1 MSLFGNKDI
10 IPDDIAENIA
20 QNLFVVYNRGLEFNI
35 DEDISRYEAYV
46 DIKLKPFWHYC
57 SGDRH
62 YTLKL
67 ENKIISKMEFS
78 DLFDKGNGYI
88 SLDRFNCI
96 HTVNMESLN
105 KIMELVKGKFA
116 AQDKSFVYRVFYDR
130 YYKSKCFIPYA
141 YITLEQKLMRGEG
154 KGHTTMC
161 RFPKPDHLPFKLNEA
176 PYEIAAGDRDFKAD
190 IELNGITLLNEQ
202 EALTFKK
209 FIDFQQKDTRW
220 WLKDKV
226 PHMPRCSKVIQP
238 NEMIIPGSVEMR
250 NGISPAITGSFRKFK
265 RGTKLLYAGHKWTV
279 ISDNMM
285 FIEDLLGSGPY
296 NYYSSQEGNF
306 EESDLKA
313 FLDRWFTGHKDDPAY
328 LYRTGIQEYS
338 VRVLGKGSR

>member
-1 MSLFGNKDI
+1 MRLPQVTGI
-10 IPDDIAENIA
+10 
-20 QNLFVVYNRGLEFNI
+20 LR
-35 DEDISRYEAYV
+35 
-46 DIKLKPFWHYC
+46 
-57 SGDRH
+57 
-62 YTLKL
+62 
-67 ENKIISKMEFS
+67 
-78 DLFDKGNGYI
+78 
-88 SLDRFNCI
+88 
-96 HTVNMESLN
+96 
-105 KIMELVKGKFA
+105 
-116 AQDKSFVYRVFYDR
+116 
-130 YYKSKCFIPYA
+130 
-141 YITLEQKLMRGEG
+141 LM
-154 KGHTTMC
+154 
-161 RFPKPDHLPFKLNEA
+161 
-176 PYEIAAGDRDFKAD
+176 
-190 IELNGITLLNEQ
+190 LNEQ
-202 EALTFKK
+202 EALAFKK

-313 FLDRWFTGHKDDPAY
+313 FLDRWFTGHKDDP
-328 LYRTGIQEYS
+328 
-338 VRVLGKGSR
+338 VREFLN